1 MYKTPGFLKEFV
13 TPIVKVKKSGVSKQ
27 FFTLKEYHTWK
38 ARNNGGK
45 GWKAKYYKGL
55 GTNTSQEAK
64 EYFKNI
70 AKHEITFQYAGPE
83 DDEVKQKTSFSVD
96 PSCEVNKYM
105 Y

>member
-13 TPIVKVKKSGVSKQ
+13 TPIVKVKKNGVSKQ
-27 FFTLKEYHTWK
+27 FFTLKEYQNWK

-64 EYFKNI
+64 EYFKNLG
-70 AKHEITFQYAGPE
+70 KHEITFQYSGPD
-83 DDEVKQKTSFSVD
+83 DDEVHRFIPSASVD
-96 PSCEVNKYM
+96 KPSRYPRL
-105 Y
+105 